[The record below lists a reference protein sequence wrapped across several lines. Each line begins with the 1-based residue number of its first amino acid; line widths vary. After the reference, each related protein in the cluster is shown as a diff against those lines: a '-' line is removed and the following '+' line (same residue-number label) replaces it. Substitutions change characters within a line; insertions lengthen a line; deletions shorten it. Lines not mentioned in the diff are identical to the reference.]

1 MRLPRRNGRGLT
13 PFQDLR
19 LKSCVINRA
28 PVMMAWS
35 MLIAERMHFSRAEA
49 LSIGTFYFDLYPC
62 DVNSITASVYTEMNA
77 VTKGVSLGIYKA
89 DEERG
94 REATKDGSQPYVE
107 LIGRKYVL
115 LDFNEVPD
123 IITFLQNVC

>member
-1 MRLPRRNGRGLT
+1 
-13 PFQDLR
+13 
-19 LKSCVINRA
+19 
-28 PVMMAWS
+28 
-35 MLIAERMHFSRAEA
+35 MLIAERIHFSRAEA
-49 LSIGTFYFDLYPC
+49 LSIGTLYFGIYPF
-62 DVNSITASVYTEMNA
+62 DINLITASVYTEMNA

-115 LDFNEVPD
+115 LDFDEAPD
-123 IITFLQNVC
+123 LITFLQNVG